1 MRQPRALTI
10 AVPSL
15 LSVPSTSSTLRPGR
29 TTSASTSIGP
39 IGIGLRISNVARASR
54 ASGSPPTR
62 SSSRPS
68 SAHGGPACWWPAS
81 QGPRVSSV
89 AA

>member
-1 MRQPRALTI
+1 MRHPRALMI
-10 AVPSL
+10 VLPPL
-15 LSVPSTSSTLRPGR
+15 LSVPSISSTLRPGR
-29 TTSASTSIGP
+29 TTSASSSIVA

-54 ASGSPPTR
+54 ASGSPPA
-62 SSSRPS
+62 SSISRPS
-68 SAHGGPACWWPAS
+68 SAHGGPACWLPGS